1 MKIIALVC
9 RNFINWK
16 HEGWYWYIFI
26 ILFVVCTCNS
36 LGSVKSDDSA
46 CNNKCCNDDGTCK
59 CSIGYTGDDCNI
71 CDAGYYVSANVNGE
85 NTCTRKYYI
94 LQKIELGSRYMHCI
108 LFIRVFKN
116 SGDNW
121 ITNWNCRN

>member
-1 MKIIALVC
+1 M
-9 RNFINWK
+9 
-16 HEGWYWYIFI
+16 

-36 LGSVKSDDSA
+36 FGSVKSDDSA

-94 LQKIELGSRYMHCI
+94 LQKIEL
-108 LFIRVFKN
+108 N
-116 SGDNW
+116 
-121 ITNWNCRN
+121 